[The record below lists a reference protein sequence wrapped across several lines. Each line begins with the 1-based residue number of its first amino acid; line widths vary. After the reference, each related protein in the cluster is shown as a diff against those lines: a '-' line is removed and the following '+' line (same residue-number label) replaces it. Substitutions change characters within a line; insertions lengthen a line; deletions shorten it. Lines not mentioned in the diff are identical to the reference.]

1 MVMPGKSGFRQPA
14 LHHMAPLSPVP
25 QTYRG
30 GLADPNWQGA
40 MQEEF
45 DALLANS
52 TWDLVPR
59 PPRANIVTGKWVFKH
74 KFKADGSL
82 EHYKACWVL
91 RSFTQCPGIDF
102 S

>member
-1 MVMPGKSGFRQPA
+1 
-14 LHHMAPLSPVP
+14 
-25 QTYRG
+25 
-30 GLADPNWQGA
+30 

-45 DALLANS
+45 DALLANG

-82 EHYKACWVL
+82 ERYKARWVL
-91 RSFTQCPGIDF
+91 CGFT
-102 S
+102 